1 MEIEDRIKIAALL
14 SEYGGLLTEKQRKML
29 SDYVELDMSLFEIAE
44 EAGVTRQAVRDAVK
58 HAVWSLEK
66 AEAAVGKIA
75 WKSRVAAALDEVS
88 AGDEELKAK
97 LKKVYESLEG

>member
-44 EAGVTRQAVRDAVK
+44 DAGVTRQAVRDAVK
-58 HAVWSLEK
+58 HAVESLER

-75 WKSRVAAALDEVS
+75 LKDRLAAALDEAVS
-88 AGDEELKAK
+88 GNDELKAK
-97 LKKVYESLEG
+97 LKKVYEILEG